1 MQPYFLGG
9 GSTASRLSMRSMD
22 SIALGVV
29 PKSRPQQHMSC
40 QQSILLFIK
49 GDNSSSST
57 TLSSRSIRV
66 QDYHHLNMKQ

>member
-29 PKSRPQQHMSC
+29 PKSRPHSGFWNHGLELDDV
-40 QQSILLFIK
+40 SILYFKIC
-49 GDNSSSST
+49 
-57 TLSSRSIRV
+57 
-66 QDYHHLNMKQ
+66 